1 MKYFEYLTTAY
12 VQTGEYKVRNFY
24 RQGQHYLQG
33 VGNVGSAGGEVSDS
47 LPFTAT
53 HAGVYTL
60 DFTGTTGDDT
70 YTVLVNGT
78 AVDSADVDN
87 GDDGSFTVEVVVG
100 DEIDLEADDSGVA
113 NPISLVYTGNVP
125 FPKFSRDWA
134 AFSDGRDDLK
144 GYDPASY
151 GIGVK
156 ASERAVV
163 IPRVKEVSLFYLVHN
178 ISTQEQKTLV
188 QFDGDLSD
196 AIAAGL
202 VASDGSTGWERIVRT
217 EQEYL
222 EKWTPK
228 GFNRFGKVLPPLV
241 SESQVNELTSFT
253 GVFVDVDGNSS
264 NYTVY
269 ISPTYM
275 YNGLPLFDQIY
286 LENGFT
292 GGMDSKDTGIPGHF
306 MRWLGGTQS
315 GTIAPINRE
324 GDAVVRDGY
333 IYASDGVSNTNTVKT
348 PSDATTSHDDNTY
361 TNADE
366 YNVRNFRRY

>member
-1 MKYFEYLTTAY
+1 MRYFQYLTTAY
-12 VQTGEYKVRNFY
+12 VHTGEFKVRDFY

-53 HAGVYTL
+53 QAGVYDLT
-60 DFTGTTGDDT
+60 FTGTVASDT

-78 AVDSADVDN
+78 AVDSAVVAEN
-87 GDDGSFTVEVVVG
+87 AAGSFTVEVVVG
-100 DEIDLEADDSGVA
+100 DVIDLADTGSGTA
-113 NPISLVYTGNVP
+113 DPISLVYTGNVP

-156 ASERAVV
+156 SSAQDVV
-163 IPRVKEVSLFYLVHN
+163 IPKVKEVSLFYFVHN

-188 QFDGDLSD
+188 QFDGDLTD
-196 AIAAGL
+196 AVNAGIVAAG
-202 VASDGSTGWERIVRT
+202 GERIVWT
-217 EQEYL
+217 DEEYY
-222 EKWTPK
+222 EKFKTQ
-228 GFNRFGKVLPPLV
+228 GFNRFGKVLPAGV

-253 GVFVDVDGNSS
+253 GDFEDTDGNVSS
-264 NYTVY
+264 VTAYFAPV
-269 ISPTYM
+269 YM
-275 YNGLPLFDQIY
+275 YNGLPLFDKIY
-286 LENGFT
+286 LQYGNENG
-292 GGMDSKDTGIPGHF
+292 MDGDVTGIPGHF

-315 GTIAPINRE
+315 GTIAPINRA
-324 GDAVVRDGY
+324 GDALKRDGY
-333 IYASDGVSNTNTVKT
+333 IYSSDGTNNTNTAKTPADAPASHDGVSIV
-348 PSDATTSHDDNTY
+348 
-361 TNADE
+361 NADE